1 MYSLIFICALVVA
14 NLSVAMFGP
23 WVSPINAF
31 LLIGL
36 DLSLRDK
43 LHDQWNGNP
52 VKIGSLIGVA
62 GLVSYLINPA
72 SGMIAIA
79 SVCAFCASMVV
90 DSVVYQKMKDRPW
103 FERANTSNIAGAA
116 VDSLIFPTIAFGE
129 LIWLIVLLQFVAK
142 VSGGLIWSCIFKR
155 KMTANPMAL
164 TKKS

>member
-1 MYSLIFICALVVA
+1 MYPLIFICALVAA

-43 LHDQWNGNP
+43 LHDQWNGDP

-62 GLVSYLINPA
+62 GLLSYLINPA

-90 DSVVYQKMKDRPW
+90 DSVVYQKMKSHPW
-103 FERANTSNIAGAA
+103 FVRANTSNMAGAA
-116 VDSLIFPTIAFGE
+116 TDSLIFPTIAFGS
-129 LIWLIVLLQFVAK
+129 LLWHIVLLQFVAK
-142 VSGGLIWSCIFKR
+142 VFGGFVWCFIFNRSQKNVVSESIR
-155 KMTANPMAL
+155 
-164 TKKS
+164 

>member
-1 MYSLIFICALVVA
+1 MYPLIFICSLVAA

-90 DSVVYQKMKDRPW
+90 DSVVYQKMKRHPW
-103 FERANTSNIAGAA
+103 FVKTNISNIAGAA
-116 VDSLIFPTIAFGE
+116 TDSLIFPTIAFGG
-129 LIWLIVLLQFVAK
+129 LLWHIVLLQFVAK
-142 VSGGLIWSCIFKR
+142 IFGGFVWSLI
-155 KMTANPMAL
+155 L
-164 TKKS
+164 KKSKT

>member
-1 MYSLIFICALVVA
+1 MYPLIFISALVAA

-43 LHDQWNGNP
+43 LHDRWNGDP
-52 VKIGSLIGVA
+52 VKIGSLIGIA
-62 GLVSYLINPA
+62 GLVSFLINPA

-90 DSVVYQKMKDRPW
+90 DSLVYQKMKQHPW
-103 FERANTSNIAGAA
+103 FTRANTSNMAGAA
-116 VDSLIFPTIAFGE
+116 TDSLIFPTIAFGGF
-129 LIWLIVLLQFVAK
+129 LWHIVLLQFTAK
-142 VSGGLIWSCIFKR
+142 VIGGLVWCFLFNRSQKNVVSESIR
-155 KMTANPMAL
+155 
-164 TKKS
+164 